1 MSNKL
6 TNNENNVVVINE
18 ENVRKNE
25 IKEKLFDLELFYFNW
40 VINFVLGY
48 FIKLY

>member
-1 MSNKL
+1 MSNQL
-6 TNNENNVVVINE
+6 TNNENNVVAINE
-18 ENVRKNE
+18 ENVRKDE
-25 IKEKLFDLELFYFNW
+25 IKEKLFDLELFYFSQ

>member
-25 IKEKLFDLELFYFNW
+25 IKEKLFDLELFYYD
-40 VINFVLGY
+40 Y
-48 FIKLY
+48 FS